1 MRVAGGE
8 GTAGAGDG
16 RDDVPAAGTAAAWP
30 DAAWRLGY
38 RVAHGLLRVW
48 WRLRRPD
55 ARGVGVA
62 VWHGGRLLVVRTSY
76 RNRHLT
82 LPGGGVGRGEEP
94 RAAALRELREEVRIA
109 APAADDADGPRQ
121 VALLR
126 FVLDHRPIE
135 DAIFEWR
142 PATRPAAR
150 PDGREVVWAGWLAPA
165 ELAAAPLLPGLRGY
179 LAGEGR
185 PVAGNDGSAATG
197 GSPPGEV
204 SPARPAPAR
213 SRGRSP

>member
-1 MRVAGGE
+1 MQVLGGE
-8 GTAGAGDG
+8 GAAGGGGG
-16 RDDVPAAGTAAAWP
+16 RDVVPAAAAWP

-48 WRLRRPD
+48 WRLRQPD

-76 RNRHLT
+76 RGPYLT
-82 LPGGGVGRGEEP
+82 LPGGGVGRGENLC
-94 RAAALRELREEVRIA
+94 AAALRELREEVGIA
-109 APAADDADGPRQ
+109 VQAADDTVGPRQ
-121 VALLR
+121 VALLH
-126 FVLDHRPIE
+126 FILDHRLIE

-142 PATRPAAR
+142 PAIRPAAR
-150 PDGREVVWAGWLAPA
+150 PDGREVVWAGWLAAA

-185 PVAGNDGSAATG
+185 IAAGEDGTATG
-197 GSPPGEV
+197 TPPPGGV

-213 SRGRSP
+213 SRGRSR

>member
-1 MRVAGGE
+1 MQVAGGE
-8 GTAGAGDG
+8 KTAGAGDG
-16 RDDVPAAGTAAAWP
+16 RDDVTTAAAAWP

-76 RNRHLT
+76 RGRRLT

-94 RAAALRELREEVRIA
+94 RAAALRELREEVGIA
-109 APAADDADGPRQ
+109 APAADDADAPRQ

-126 FVLDHRPIE
+126 FILDHRPIE

-142 PATRPAAR
+142 PAIRPTAQ

-165 ELAAAPLLPGLRGY
+165 ELAVAPLLPGLCGY

-185 PVAGNDGSAATG
+185 PVAGEDGSATG
-197 GSPPGEV
+197 GPPPSGV
-204 SPARPAPAR
+204 QACSTGTRQI
-213 SRGRSP
+213 SRA